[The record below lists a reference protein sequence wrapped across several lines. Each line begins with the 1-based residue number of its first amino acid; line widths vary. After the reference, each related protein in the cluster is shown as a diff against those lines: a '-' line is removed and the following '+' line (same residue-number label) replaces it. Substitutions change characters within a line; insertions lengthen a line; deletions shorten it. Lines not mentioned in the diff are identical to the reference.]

1 MNEKQMVGNYCFSIN
16 KAKADKSKQLRLKRR
31 FRRYCVYLGDAHRQD
46 ARWAEALFDYGTKER
61 AFRDFPQTDRTVQLS
76 LFGGEDRG

>member
-1 MNEKQMVGNYCFSIN
+1 MVGNYCHAIN
-16 KAKADKSKQLRLKRR
+16 KAKADKSKQLRLKKR

-46 ARWAEALFDYGTKER
+46 ARWVEALFDYGTKER

-76 LFGGEDRG
+76 LFGGEGHG